1 MNVTNLLK
9 NLAGIAAG
17 ILFAVSAAYAISGGP
32 HYPGSANIVGTYAG
46 VLVPTPT
53 PAAVPTA
60 TPSPTGT
67 PTPTPAPTPPDPN
80 DPHNSIGIFSVGVPQ
95 SGLATGVFVMFTQG
109 RVFNGSIEGVG
120 DPEKATLKGI
130 LTARFDFRVTPFGG
144 GSSIPVTAS
153 ANGNI
158 KAKVV
163 NSSQSFPSVV
173 GATRLRGNATLFI
186 SQGEVDANN
195 EPIITQSLA
204 LKVRGFKQSDTATA
218 PTTANPAPSTAPAS
232 PTPNPTVTPTATPT
246 PTP

>member
-80 DPHNSIGIFSVGVPQ
+80 DPHNSIGIFSVWRAAKRARDR
-95 SGLATGVFVMFTQG
+95 GLCDVYLKGAL
-109 RVFNGSIEGVG
+109 FNGSIEGVRG
-120 DPEKATLKGI
+120 TLK
-130 LTARFDFRVTPFGG
+130 
-144 GSSIPVTAS
+144 
-153 ANGNI
+153 
-158 KAKVV
+158 
-163 NSSQSFPSVV
+163 
-173 GATRLRGNATLFI
+173 
-186 SQGEVDANN
+186 
-195 EPIITQSLA
+195 
-204 LKVRGFKQSDTATA
+204 KQRSKEY
-218 PTTANPAPSTAPAS
+218 
-232 PTPNPTVTPTATPT
+232 
-246 PTP
+246 